1 MNVIIEHRKIGLVQ
15 PDDPVGRFVDRLGKL
30 VADQRLFDLQRRHL
44 NRSYL
49 DDTFGTLNGDRALGK
64 DLRPVLR
71 CAVRLGGFDILYQQ
85 LIVDCHLDL
94 LPSTLIRRSNHS
106 LSSTIDFTRFLT
118 DNKLPVFVHH
128 PGGPYR
134 YRGQRHNRH
143 YRFHL
148 YESEPPPSPFPPFL
162 PLLAVQNR

>member
-1 MNVIIEHRKIGLVQ
+1 MHVIIEHRKIGLVQ

-94 LPSTLIRRSNHS
+94 FTLYPYTQVEPLIVINN
-106 LSSTIDFTRFLT
+106 RFYKVSDRQQTSRFCPPLRVVRIVIEGNGIT
-118 DNKLPVFVHH
+118 AITVFICMKA
-128 PGGPYR
+128 
-134 YRGQRHNRH
+134 N
-143 YRFHL
+143 
-148 YESEPPPSPFPPFL
+148 L
-162 PLLAVQNR
+162 PLPLFHRSCRY